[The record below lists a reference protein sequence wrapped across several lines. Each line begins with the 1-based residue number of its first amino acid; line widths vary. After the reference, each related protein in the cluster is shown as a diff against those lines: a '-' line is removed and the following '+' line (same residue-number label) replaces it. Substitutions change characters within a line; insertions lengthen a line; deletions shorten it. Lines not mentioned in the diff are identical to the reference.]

1 MTTTTKEELS
11 PVVPGRATQDEE
23 IRARWGWVE
32 PSVWTA
38 RMLAALENGVKGGR
52 WFSLHDK
59 VYAPK
64 NLAAAWAR
72 VQSNRGAAGV
82 DEQSTEAFG
91 AQAEKYLDEL
101 HHALKARTYEPQ
113 PVLRRW
119 IPKMGSTKLRPLGI
133 PTVKDRIVQTAL
145 RHVLEPL
152 WEKQFSS
159 QSYGFRPG
167 RGCRHALRRVAELL
181 ESGRVWV
188 VDADIEAF
196 FDTIDHPL
204 MMSDVEKVVSDGAVL
219 DLVARTLKQRVL
231 DEMKLWTPQLGT
243 PQGAVISPLLANIY
257 LHPVDVAL
265 GDGGYEFVRYADD
278 LVILCRSEEEAHR
291 ALEALQ
297 RAMAERKLKLHPEKT
312 RLVDASQPGGFDF
325 LGYHFECG
333 RRTPRKKSLAKL
345 RDKVRAQTRRANGN
359 SLARIIELLNPVL
372 RGWFQYFKHSRSWV
386 FKALDGWVRMRL
398 RSILRKRHH
407 GRGAGRGRSN
417 IKWPN
422 AFFAALGLF
431 TMTTAWEAA
440 RQSRCGN
447 H

>member
-1 MTTTTKEELS
+1 MTTTTKEEQ
-11 PVVPGRATQDEE
+11 PPRVPEEARQGGE
-23 IRARWGWVE
+23 IRARWAWVE
-32 PSVWTA
+32 PSVWTE

-59 VYAPK
+59 VYAPQ
-64 NLAAAWAR
+64 NLAAAWTKVR
-72 VQSNRGAAGV
+72 SNRGAAGV

-91 AQAEKYLDEL
+91 AQADKYLVEL
-101 HHALKARTYEPQ
+101 RHALKARTYEPQ

-119 IPKMGSTKLRPLGI
+119 IPKQGSSKLRPLGI

-152 WEKQFSS
+152 WEKQFSP
-159 QSYGFRPG
+159 QAYGFRPG

-181 ESGRVWV
+181 ESGHVWV

-196 FDTIDHPL
+196 FDTIDHSL
-204 MMSDVEKVVSDGAVL
+204 MMGDVEKVVSDGAVL
-219 DLVARTLKQRVL
+219 DLVERLLKQRVL
-231 DEMKLWTPQLGT
+231 DEMKLWTPELGT

-265 GDGGYEFVRYADD
+265 AGAGFEFVRYADD
-278 LVILCRSEEEAHR
+278 LVILCRSEDEARR
-291 ALEALQ
+291 ALDAL
-297 RAMAERKLKLHPEKT
+297 RHATAERKLTLHPEKT
-312 RLVDASQPGGFDF
+312 RLVDATQPGGFDF
-325 LGYHFECG
+325 LGYHFERG

-359 SLARIIELLNPVL
+359 SLERTIELLNPVL

-386 FKALDGWVRMRL
+386 FKMLDGWVRMRL

-407 GRGAGRGRSN
+407 GRGAGRGLSN
-417 IKWPN
+417 IEWNN

-440 RQSRCGN
+440 RRSRCGN